1 MKLNPVRAGLVVD
14 AAQWPW
20 SSARSHLSGRDD
32 RLVRVAPMLAMVADW
47 GALLNS
53 GLGEE
58 ELGDL
63 RDHGRTGF
71 PLGSSAFVERLEQ
84 SARRVLRPRKPGRP
98 AKLLKRPN

>member
-1 MKLNPVRAGLVVD
+1 
-14 AAQWPW
+14 
-20 SSARSHLSGRDD
+20 
-32 RLVRVAPMLAMVADW
+32 MLAMVADW